1 MISWAVMRR
10 GVRGET
16 VGLLVAIGLTLLAVK
31 PSASWGADENASP
44 YDRYAR
50 ADTLAPYVHWID
62 LYDANNNI
70 ISPSDPNPQPYS
82 PERTCGRCH
91 DQQTIAHGWHFNAV
105 SAAVDSGRPGQP
117 WIWTDDRTGTRLPL
131 SYRGDPGSFD
141 PDQLG
146 ISRWSMAAQFGGY
159 LPGGGPGDAAALA
172 AGPAAEEGFQ
182 GIDRSAV
189 TGPLPIDCML
199 CHRAAGSGY
208 QSQAWTEQIAAQN
221 FPHAPAVAAGLAT
234 VEGNLSRI
242 KEPVDVSDPKASETL
257 PKLTYDPSR
266 FRPDGKVFFDLV
278 RSPTNAACYH
288 CHSNLA
294 TEQLGAGRWLHDQD
308 IHLRAGMH
316 CTDCHRNALEHHTV
330 RGFEGE
336 EHPSGNS
343 VATLSCRGC
352 HLDGESTS
360 TAAVVGNWESEQ
372 IDRVLK
378 GGTSLGDQPALSGA
392 GRLGAPQPLHR
403 GLPPLHLEKL
413 SCTAC
418 HAGPLPQS
426 ETPTWLNAFLHG
438 LGRPEHRSGR
448 EPPHV
453 LAPVNLLTNDR
464 RNPNAPAVYTP
475 HRISWPAYWASWQ
488 PDGDVTPL
496 DPQQAYELTRRAL
509 RVRRDLTAELADV
522 KLSAKER
529 RELVGE
535 ESEADGLTN
544 EQQERI
550 ERALAEKRQDQ
561 VEQRMI
567 GALQAVQ
574 DSLANGTRAIYIS
587 GGRAW
592 GIDPDS
598 QRLTEID
605 AERLAGS
612 LDPIAWPI
620 GHDVRPARWSLGS
633 GGCRDCHSEGAPFF
647 EARLVSSPTLP
658 DQPPVVVTAHQ
669 LQGLDMTRIQAWNQ
683 LFEGR
688 QQFKYFAFAAALLV
702 GLCLVVA
709 GIVAVA
715 RRLGAV

>member
-1 MISWAVMRR
+1 MSSWAVMRR
-10 GVRGET
+10 GVRGKT
-16 VGLLVAIGLTLLAVK
+16 LGLLVAIALAPLASK
-31 PSASWGADENASP
+31 PTTGWGADEGASP

-131 SYRGDPGSFD
+131 SYRGDPGTFN
-141 PDQLG
+141 PDEIG
-146 ISRWSMAAQFGGY
+146 VSRWSIAAQFGGY
-159 LPGGGPGDAAALA
+159 LPGGGPGEAAAMT
-172 AGPAAEEGFQ
+172 AGPAAEERFQ
-182 GIDRSAV
+182 GIDRADI

-199 CHRAAGSGY
+199 CHQAAGSGY
-208 QSQAWTEQIAAQN
+208 QPQAWTEQIAAQN

-242 KEPVDVSDPKASETL
+242 KEPVDVNDPKAAETL

-294 TEQLGAGRWLHDQD
+294 TEQLGGGRWLHDQD
-308 IHLRAGMH
+308 IHLRAGMQ

-336 EHPSGNS
+336 EHPSGHS

-352 HLDGESTS
+352 HLDGESGS
-360 TAAVVGNWESEQ
+360 TAGGTAVW
-372 IDRVLK
+372 DRAEADRLLK
-378 GGTSLGDQPALSGA
+378 GGTPISGQRSLSGA
-392 GRLGAPQPLHR
+392 GRLGAPKPLHR

-448 EPPHV
+448 ESPQV
-453 LAPVNLLTNDR
+453 LAPVNLLKNYSQ
-464 RNPNAPAVYTP
+464 NPEAPAVYTP

-488 PDGDVTPL
+488 PSGDVTPL

-509 RVRRDLTAELADV
+509 RVRRDLTSELADV

-529 RELVGE
+529 RELLGE
-535 ESEADGLTN
+535 GADPDSPSAEQSEIL
-544 EQQERI
+544 EQ
-550 ERALAEKRQDQ
+550 ALAAKRQEQ
-561 VEQRMI
+561 VEQRML

-574 DSLANGTRAIYIS
+574 QALPAESRAIYIG

-592 GIDPDS
+592 GVDS
-598 QRLTEID
+598 QTEQLTEID
-605 AERLAGS
+605 SDLLAAS
-612 LDPIAWPI
+612 LDPVAWPI

-633 GGCRDCHSEGAPFF
+633 GGCRDCHADGAPFF
-647 EARLVSSPTLP
+647 EARLASSPTLP

-669 LQGLDMTRIQAWNQ
+669 LQGLDMARIQAWNQ

-688 QQFKYFAFAAALLV
+688 QQFKYFAFAAASLV

-709 GIVAVA
+709 GVVAVA
-715 RRLGAV
+715 RRVGAL